1 MLKIGLCGA
10 HGTGKTTL
18 TKLIADKYNLALIDR
33 TMRNMWE
40 GFGVSDFEK
49 MPAEL
54 RGVFQKYA
62 VLNQIQRE
70 DTEGVNGFVSDRTV
84 LDNFVH
90 VVMDSKMSEIDLSMY
105 EALVKERIKTY
116 THFIYLPIE
125 FEVENEYL
133 RANIEKRETF
143 AKIAE
148 GYLSKWFEE
157 GDYIVLRGSVDGRM
171 EELGRMI
178 YES

>member
-1 MLKIGLCGA
+1 MFKIGLCGA

-18 TKLIADKYNLALIDR
+18 TKLISEKYNLALIDR

-70 DTEGVNGFVSDRTV
+70 DIEGVDGFVSDRTV

-90 VVMDSKMSEIDLSMY
+90 VVMDSKMSEIDLGLY

-133 RANIEKRETF
+133 RANIEKRESF
-143 AKIAE
+143 AQIAE
-148 GYLSKWFEE
+148 GYLSKWFKE
-157 GDYIVLRGSVDGRM
+157 GDYIVLRGSVEERM
-171 EELGRMI
+171 EALGRLI
-178 YES
+178 

>member
-18 TKLIADKYNLALIDR
+18 TKLIAPKYDLALIDR

-49 MPAEL
+49 MPPEL
-54 RGVFQKYA
+54 RGTFQKYA
-62 VLNQIQRE
+62 ILNQIQRE
-70 DTEGVNGFVSDRTV
+70 DTEGNNGFVSDRTV

-90 VVMDSKMSEIDLSMY
+90 VIMVSKLSEIDLGLY
-105 EALVKERIKTY
+105 EALVKERIKIY

-125 FEVENEYL
+125 FDVENEYL
-133 RANIEKRETF
+133 RANIEKRGSF

-148 GYLSKWFEE
+148 GYLSKWFRK
-157 GDYIVLRGSVDGRM
+157 GGYIVLKGSVEERM
-171 EELGRMI
+171 SRFEQIVGF
-178 YES
+178 